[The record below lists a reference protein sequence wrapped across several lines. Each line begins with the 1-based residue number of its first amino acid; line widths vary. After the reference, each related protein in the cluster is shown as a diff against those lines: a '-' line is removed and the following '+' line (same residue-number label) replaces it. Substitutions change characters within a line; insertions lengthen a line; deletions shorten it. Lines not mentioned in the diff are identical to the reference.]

1 MREGSADVKI
11 PGTRIPL
18 WHFLVLVLLLLA
30 PRASAVTA
38 WQSAPVSEGGHYDGP
53 AELPREY
60 VKSSLKDTPAHGKVA
75 LVRPGE
81 NLEQVLANASCG
93 DTIQLQA
100 GARFSGSFVLPEKNC
115 DDSHWII
122 IRTSAPDSRLP
133 PEGTRL
139 TPCHAGVSSLA
150 GRPNFNC
157 ASSENVLAKIEFNG
171 KGGSGPIMFSA
182 GAHHYRLIGLEITR
196 AESSGS
202 IYNLIQFKGPCH
214 HLIFDRMWMH
224 GTAQDETVRGIM
236 LGPTRY
242 VAIVDSFFTDFHCVA
257 KSGSCVE
264 AQAIGGGPGDS
275 PMGPY
280 KIVDNFLEAAGENI
294 FFGGAATATPAD
306 IEIRRNHMFRP
317 ITWRPGDPNFVGGR
331 DGNPF
336 IVKNLF
342 ELKNAQRVLVEGNIL
357 ENTWGGF
364 TQAGFA
370 ILLTPKNQNN
380 RCPSC
385 RVTDVT
391 IRYNRVM
398 HMASGMQI
406 ANGLSDAGGSSTDGG
421 RYSIHDVVFE
431 DIGGPA
437 YGGYGVFSQ
446 ISATNPPLHDI
457 KLDHITAFPPT
468 SLFMFG
474 VRKSIPKISNFVF
487 TNSIVGT
494 GSQALVPTGG
504 GPANCAFQPER
515 QGMSGLLQSC
525 FTGAIVTHNAIV
537 GDAWG
542 WPKGNMTFKNFQAA
556 GLPVGDKDRL
566 VDYRLLPQSHCK
578 QAGTDGKDLG
588 ADVAAVDSATAG
600 VL

>member
-1 MREGSADVKI
+1 MKI
-11 PGTRIPL
+11 PSGRVPV
-18 WHFLVLVLLLLA
+18 HRLVLVLLFLA
-30 PRASAVTA
+30 PLVPPVTSSQSSAVSNA
-38 WQSAPVSEGGHYDGP
+38 VSHDDRYDGP
-53 AELPREY
+53 AELPREF
-60 VKSSLKDTPAHGKVA
+60 VKSSLKDTPAHGKIA
-75 LVRPGE
+75 MVRSGE
-81 NLEQVLANASCG
+81 NLEQALANASCG
-93 DTIQLQA
+93 DTIELQA
-100 GARFSGSFVLPEKNC
+100 GAQFSGTFVLPEKKC
-115 DDSHWII
+115 DDAHWII
-122 IRTSAPDSRLP
+122 IRTSASDSSLP

-139 TPCHAGVSSLA
+139 TPCYAGVLSLP
-150 GRPNFNC
+150 GRSNFNC
-157 ASSENVLAKIEFNG
+157 ASTVNVLARIEFNG
-171 KGGSGPIMFSA
+171 KGGSGPIMFSP
-182 GAHHYRLIGLEITR
+182 GANHYRLIGLEITR
-196 AESSGS
+196 AESSAS
-202 IYNLIQFKGPCH
+202 VYNLIQFKGPADH
-214 HLIFDRMWMH
+214 VVFDRLWMH
-224 GTAQDETVRGIM
+224 GTAQDETVRGVL

-257 KSGSCVE
+257 KTGSCVE
-264 AQAIGGGPGDS
+264 AQAIGGGLGDNA
-275 PMGPY
+275 MGPY

-294 FFGGAATATPAD
+294 FFGGAATVTPTD

-317 ITWRPGDPNFVGGR
+317 MSWKPGDPKFVGGR

-342 ELKNAQRVLVEGNIL
+342 ELKNAQRVLMEGNVL

-380 RCPSC
+380 RCPGC

-406 ANGLSDAGGSSTDGG
+406 ANGLSDAGGASTDGG

-457 KLDHITAFPPT
+457 KLDHITAFPVK

-515 QGMSGLLQSC
+515 QRMMGLLQNC

-537 GDAWG
+537 GDGSG
-542 WPKGNMTFKNFQAA
+542 WPKGNMTFKNLQAVGFA
-556 GLPVGDKDRL
+556 VGDQERI
-566 VDYRLLPQSHCK
+566 VDYRLLPHSRCK
-578 QAGTDGKDLG
+578 QAGSDGKDLG
-588 ADVAAVDSATAG
+588 ADIAAVDSATAG